1 MKSRWITVVLVALL
15 AAFAAIALAQETVG
29 KTGTATSF
37 ASLKEVAVPAFPRVG
52 AYEVL
57 KCDFHI
63 HTKHSDGDLTSVERV
78 DEAVKNGY
86 DAIAITDH
94 GTFKSYEEALPRA
107 NELGLV
113 LIRGMETG
121 LEERE
126 HLVALNLDP
135 SYQPKNP
142 HEWAL
147 TDGQPKVFYQQQWPK
162 LGKDAH
168 AFVIYA
174 HPHMGLSEPVL
185 WAIKQGLVHGIEVKN
200 GVVEKDWNTTNS
212 HGTWFYP
219 QALDW
224 AIEHNL
230 TLFANSDMHETR
242 NAKNSPATLV
252 LAEKRTVDGV
262 MDALRAGRT
271 IAWFDGMLWGKQEIL
286 AQVMQTAVTVSADGG
301 KITIENKSPIALTAA
316 LITDAPGATLTIKPG
331 DLTTVPITAPVGE
344 IAIRWENL
352 WVTST
357 TNLETTYKLTPA
369 ATE

>member
-1 MKSRWITVVLVALL
+1 MNFRLIAVVLVALL
-15 AAFAAIALAQETVG
+15 SVFASLALAQTDAAA
-29 KTGTATSF
+29 K
-37 ASLKEVAVPAFPRVG
+37 FPRVG
-52 AYEVL
+52 PYEVL
-57 KCDFHI
+57 KCDFHN
-63 HTKHSDGDLTSVERV
+63 HTKNSDGDLTSVERV

-94 GTFKSYEEALPRA
+94 GSFKSYEEALPCA
-107 NELGLV
+107 NERGLI

-135 SYQPKNP
+135 SYKPQNP
-142 HEWAL
+142 HKWAL

-162 LGKDAH
+162 LAKDAG
-168 AFVIYA
+168 AFIIYA

-185 WAIKQGLVHGIEVKN
+185 WGIKEGLVKGIEAKN
-200 GVVEKDWNTTNS
+200 GVVGKGWNTVNS

-230 TLFANSDMHETR
+230 TLFANSDIHETR

-252 LAEKRTVDGV
+252 LAEKRSPEGV

-271 IAWFDGMLWGKQEIL
+271 IAWFNGMLWGKKDVVESLIK
-286 AQVMQTAVTVSADGG
+286 AAVSVTAKEG
-301 KITIENKSPIALTAA
+301 KLTIENKSPAALTAA
-316 LITDAPGATLTIKPG
+316 VGEKTVEIKPSETG
-331 DLTTVPITAPVGE
+331 KLETASASVPI
-344 IAIRWENL
+344 RWTNV
-352 WVTST
+352 WITSKE
-357 TNLETTYKLTPA
+357 NLETQH
-369 ATE
+369 

>member
-15 AAFAAIALAQETVG
+15 AAFASIALAQETVG

-57 KCDFHI
+57 KCDFHN

-94 GTFKSYEEALPRA
+94 GSFKSYEEALPRA

-147 TDGQPKVFYQQQWPK
+147 TDGQPKVFYQQEWPK
-162 LGKDAH
+162 LARDAG

-185 WAIKQGLVHGIEVKN
+185 WAIKEGL
-200 GVVEKDWNTTNS
+200 W
-212 HGTWFYP
+212 
-219 QALDW
+219 
-224 AIEHNL
+224 
-230 TLFANSDMHETR
+230 
-242 NAKNSPATLV
+242 
-252 LAEKRTVDGV
+252 
-262 MDALRAGRT
+262 RAS
-271 IAWFDGMLWGKQEIL
+271 K
-286 AQVMQTAVTVSADGG
+286 
-301 KITIENKSPIALTAA
+301 
-316 LITDAPGATLTIKPG
+316 
-331 DLTTVPITAPVGE
+331 
-344 IAIRWENL
+344 
-352 WVTST
+352 
-357 TNLETTYKLTPA
+357 
-369 ATE
+369 